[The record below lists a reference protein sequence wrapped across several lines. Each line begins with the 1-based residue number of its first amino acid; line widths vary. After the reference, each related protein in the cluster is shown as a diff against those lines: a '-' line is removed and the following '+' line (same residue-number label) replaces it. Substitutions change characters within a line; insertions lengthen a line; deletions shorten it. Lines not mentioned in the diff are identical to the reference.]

1 MFAAGRP
8 VELHA
13 VGQYLVVGL
22 DALALGPF
30 TSQPHRLQPQQPAN
44 YQQGDE
50 EIFFHAVCKPNF
62 GWCFEIRPIAL
73 T

>member
-50 EIFFHAVCKPNF
+50 EIFFMPFVNLISVGVSKFDPS
-62 GWCFEIRPIAL
+62 L
-73 T
+73 